1 MQNKATLIFSD
12 LKTRKKTLTRI
23 ISNTN
28 FWETNW
34 SSVKKWKNRTLFCVR
49 WYFENLIKWSFFFV
63 LSSEPVSLV
72 GVFTWCKVYYFFKFI
87 RINPFANATQKL
99 LCSYFSTVG
108 ERKLGLWSVGKMASF
123 FLTSN
128 DAVEVYILFDDF
140 FFKNFSRL
148 VFSVMN
154 MFSFALQGFWVFCSD
169 VPSTSNTFARR
180 FWAFKNFQSKKLEVS
195 GSYAKFWAILPQCS

>member
-1 MQNKATLIFSD
+1 MFLFFDGWRKEIGA
-12 LKTRKKTLTRI
+12 LKCR
-23 ISNTN
+23 
-28 FWETNW
+28 
-34 SSVKKWKNRTLFCVR
+34 
-49 WYFENLIKWSFFFV
+49 EN
-63 LSSEPVSLV
+63 
-72 GVFTWCKVYYFFKFI
+72 
-87 RINPFANATQKL
+87 
-99 LCSYFSTVG
+99 G
-108 ERKLGLWSVGKMASF
+108 EF

-195 GSYAKFWAILPQCS
+195 GSYLQACKKWNSCFLRFFKLAKTEIHVFWGFLSLQKLKFMFFEFF

>member
-1 MQNKATLIFSD
+1 MEKQNLVFLFSENCLWFHCFETLLCCS
-12 LKTRKKTLTRI
+12 
-23 ISNTN
+23 
-28 FWETNW
+28 
-34 SSVKKWKNRTLFCVR
+34 FCVR
-49 WYFENLIKWSFFFV
+49 WYFENLIKWFFFFV

-195 GSYAKFWAILPQCS
+195 GSYVILVI